1 MTKAAETHF
10 RLLPLILLAA
20 LWLCSLPALA
30 DKPAIAILD
39 FELNDLTP
47 LPGGPEEVSRTAAIR
62 GLVEAALR
70 ETGKYEIRPVDDL
83 VSRQANV
90 SFGYLYD
97 HPDKAAAL
105 GRRFGADWILVG
117 RLHKPSFLF
126 AYLMGRL
133 VETRSGDVIADL
145 VVEAKGQT
153 EPVTRR
159 GAIRLAKQIDARLEL
174 EAGLEGPS
182 R

>member
-1 MTKAAETHF
+1 MTWAADRRTPLF
-10 RLLPLILLAA
+10 PLLLLGA
-20 LWLCSLPALA
+20 LSLCCLPALA
-30 DKPAIAILD
+30 EKPAIAVLD

-47 LPGGPEEVSRTAAIR
+47 LPGGPEEVSRAAAIR
-62 GLVEAALR
+62 GLVETALR
-70 ETGKYEIRPVDDL
+70 ETGKYEIRPVDDV
-83 VSRQANV
+83 VSHEANV

-105 GRRFGADWILVG
+105 GRGFGADWILVG

-159 GAIRLAKQIDARLEL
+159 GAIRLAKQVDTALDLEL
-174 EAGLEGPS
+174 GLEPAPP
-182 R
+182 